1 MIRFDKI
8 WQDMTRY
15 DKIWNNSLSRDVSKS
30 EVTQDLQRSNQAV
43 ATSRVVKTRQNL
55 SQLVYNNSHNG
66 IETTRICYFY
76 FSFPFLAF
84 FPPSDKLSV
93 DFYENLFSKTT
104 LCTIFTIAI
113 VSFTA
118 ITASEALRIH
128 IFFVSLSHLILLC
141 PFSHHSCNGEGYIP
155 PTPSYSFPFPL
166 PILSFLLL
174 FPSHQYLP

>member
-1 MIRFDKI
+1 
-8 WQDMTRY
+8 MTRY